1 MGTKSIAIKH
11 ILNIQAHVK
20 LVLNSKFNRQE
31 YMRALSERLC

>member
-1 MGTKSIAIKH
+1 MGTKSIAIKQV
-11 ILNIQAHVK
+11 LNIQHIK